1 MKSKHAKGTQSR
13 LVSELMQNKT
23 LFFIAFIGTI
33 IQVFLT
39 VYLPVLIG
47 QVIDAV
53 VNVNSDETLYGIL
66 IMMLVVIA
74 LNTIIQ
80 WINPMIYNRLTLDYC
95 MNLRQRAMSNIHHI
109 AISYLDKKSIGDLVS
124 RVTTDTDQL
133 NNGLLLVFNQFFVG
147 ILTIIFTIISMARI
161 DILMLLLVL
170 VLTPLSLFF
179 ARFIAQ
185 KSYHL
190 FQEQTKSRGQQSQ
203 YVEEMVRQAELVQSF
218 NAQNQVNSAFNKI
231 NETYA
236 NVSQS
241 AIFYS
246 STINPSTRF
255 INSVIY
261 ECHLRSDCRCRCF
274 AHFFKCF

>member
-1 MKSKHAKGTQSR
+1 M
-13 LVSELMQNKT
+13 
-23 LFFIAFIGTI
+23 
-33 IQVFLT
+33 
-39 VYLPVLIG
+39 
-47 QVIDAV
+47 
-53 VNVNSDETLYGIL
+53 
-66 IMMLVVIA
+66 
-74 LNTIIQ
+74 
-80 WINPMIYNRLTLDYC
+80 
-95 MNLRQRAMSNIHHI
+95 
-109 AISYLDKKSIGDLVS
+109 
-124 RVTTDTDQL
+124 TTDTDQL

-261 ECHLRSDCRCRCF
+261 ALIAGVGALRIFSNAFSIGQLVTFLNYVNQYTKPFNDISSVLSELQSALACAERLYTIIDEPEDFDRKEKIILKKTIKGEITFENVYFGYEKINLC
-274 AHFFKCF
+274 